1 MKTLI
6 KATSSGAQMIAR
18 AALLVTAIAAS
29 AQAQELHDQHVV
41 HDRARGELSVG
52 TGAPTHQTMLN
63 AIDTANASPSRLYS
77 ILEYGERVECFQCI
91 PGLQRLLLE
100 SGDARVREIS
110 AWWLRRRSFGF
121 GRVMVAMKDTLANDA
136 NPVRRSRAAEAL
148 GEFLD
153 PHGLV
158 ALRGAVETDSDA
170 TVRAAAVRALGRLN
184 HVDGRE
190 VIASAF
196 NDGSVEVRRAA
207 VSVVLHVSFFDDE
220 AGLIGLLGDD
230 DAEVRLHAAQ
240 LVGQYRAQD
249 AVAPLAGLLRSDDS
263 VAVRQA
269 AAWALG
275 RIGGNEADA
284 ALLDAATTETA
295 RGVIDAI
302 EIAQQM

>member
-1 MKTLI
+1 MNTMI
-6 KATSSGAQMIAR
+6 KATLSAS
-18 AALLVTAIAAS
+18 ALLLTTLTAS
-29 AQAQELHDQHVV
+29 VQAQELHDQHVV

-52 TGAPTHQTMLN
+52 TGAPAQQTMLN
-63 AIDTANASPSRLYS
+63 AIETANASPSRLYS
-77 ILEYGERVECFQCI
+77 ILEYGERVECLQCI

-136 NPVRRSRAAEAL
+136 DPIRRSRAAEAI

-158 ALRGAVETDSDA
+158 ALRNAVETDGDA
-170 TVRAAAVRALGRLN
+170 TVRATAVRALGRLN
-184 HVDGRE
+184 HADGRE

-196 NDGSVEVRRAA
+196 NDESAEVRRAA
-207 VSVVLHVSFFDDE
+207 VSVIMRVSFFTDH
-220 AGLIGLLGDD
+220 ASLIGLLGDD

-240 LVGQYRAQD
+240 LVGQFKVEE
-249 AVAPLAGLLRSDDS
+249 AVAPLAGLLRGDDN

-269 AAWALG
+269 AAWSLG
-275 RIGGNEADA
+275 RIGGSEANT
-284 ALLDAATTETA
+284 ALTEVRATETA
-295 RGVIDAI
+295 RGVLDAI
-302 EIAQQM
+302 EIAKQM